1 MSMIDKRISG
11 RYQVLE
17 NIGGGGMA
25 HVYKARDIILDRIVA
40 VKVLQPQYSNDEQ
53 FIKRFR
59 REAQAA
65 TSLSHPN
72 IVTIYDVGEE
82 DDIYYIVMEYIE
94 GFTLKEYIQK
104 QKKLSIDEA
113 IHIMQQILS
122 AISHAH
128 ANHIIHRDIK
138 PHNILIS
145 NDKEAKVTD
154 FGIARA
160 MSSATIT
167 HTNSVMGSV
176 HYLSPEQARGGVV
189 NYKSD
194 IYSLGIVF
202 YEMITGQV
210 PFSGDTAVSIA
221 IKHLQNE
228 IPSPKNIVENLPQ
241 SIENIIIKATA
252 KDPLHRYNSVQEMEE
267 DLQTALNPERL
278 NEPKFTIPD
287 EDGEETKAIPII
299 QSNWESVEANET
311 TIQAPAKQENDDE
324 IKPAQIEEKS
334 KNKPKKKKKIMIYS
348 LIGIVAL
355 ISAMIIAFVVLP
367 VLFKVEDVEIP
378 DVVEKEFTEAE
389 EILEEL
395 GLVVKREDVFDDEIE
410 EGLVVRQDPIAGSV
424 VKENAEVTLFVS
436 EGKEKVEVPDVI
448 GESREK
454 AERILKNAGF
464 ENLDVVGQQSEQK
477 PSTIIEQ
484 SPKPNEMVV
493 ASEVTVTLVYAVEP
507 PIRLANLRGLRKDE
521 AESYLREERLI
532 PKIVTE
538 YSNEVQKDYVISQSP
553 NPLSQVNR
561 GSEVTLTV
569 SLGPEPKKEP
579 KVRTVVVPITVSVSE
594 EEQEQGLEYKIRIV
608 YNDATTNGD
617 VVFIEEILSQT
628 KTYRLPLQV
637 SEEKQGEYKLYQNG
651 VLVSSNKY
659 SY

>member
-1 MSMIDKRISG
+1 MSMIGKKISG
-11 RYQVLE
+11 RYHILE

-25 HVYKARDIILDRIVA
+25 HVYRAHDVILDRIVA

-65 TSLSHPN
+65 TSLAHPN
-72 IVTIYDVGEE
+72 VVTIYDVGEE
-82 DDIYYIVMEYIE
+82 ENIYYIVMEYIE
-94 GFTLKEYIQK
+94 GSTLKEYIQN
-104 QKKLSIDEA
+104 QKKLPLEEA

-128 ANHIIHRDIK
+128 VNHIIHRDIK

-145 NDKEAKVTD
+145 KDKEAKVTD

-221 IKHLQNE
+221 IKHLQSE
-228 IPSPKNIVENLPQ
+228 IPSPKKLIENLPQ
-241 SIENIIIKATA
+241 SIENIILKATA
-252 KDPLHRYNSVQEMEE
+252 KDPLHRYKSVQEMEE
-267 DLQTALNPERL
+267 DLQTALDPERM
-278 NEPKFTIPD
+278 NEPKFTIP
-287 EDGEETKAIPII
+287 EIDGEETKAIPIV
-299 QSNWESVEANET
+299 QGNWKTVEANEA
-311 TIQAPAKQENDDE
+311 TIEAAPKQEE
-324 IKPAQIEEKS
+324 LAQVERKEEKT
-334 KNKPKKKKKIMIYS
+334 KKPKKRKKVLFIS
-348 LIGIVAL
+348 LISIVAL
-355 ISAMIIAFVVLP
+355 FVALILAFAVLP
-367 VLFKVEDVEIP
+367 AIFKVEDVEVP

-389 EILEEL
+389 EILTEL
-395 GLVVKREDVFDDEIE
+395 GLLVHREDVYDNEIE
-410 EGLVVRQDPIAGSV
+410 EGYVVRQDPIAGST

-436 EGKEKVEVPDVI
+436 EGKEKLEVPDVL
-448 GESREK
+448 GENRAK
-454 AERILKNAGF
+454 AERIMKNAGF
-464 ENLDVVGQQSEQK
+464 ENVEFVPQQSEQTVD
-477 PSTIIEQ
+477 TIIEQ
-484 SPKPNEMVV
+484 SPKPHDMVV
-493 ASEVTVTLVYAVEP
+493 ADEVTVTLVYAVEP
-507 PIRLANLRGLRKDE
+507 PIRLANLRGLRKNE
-521 AESYLREERLI
+521 AENYLREEGLI
-532 PKIVTE
+532 PKFVTE
-538 YSNEVQKDYVISQSP
+538 YNDTVQEDYVISQTP
-553 NPLSQVNR
+553 NPLEQVRR
-561 GSEVTLTV
+561 GSEVTIV
-569 SLGPEPKKEP
+569 ISLGPEPKPEP
-579 KVRTVVVPITVSVSE
+579 KMKTIEVPITVSISE
-594 EEQEQGLEYKIRIV
+594 EEQLQGLEYEIRIV

-617 VVFIEEILSQT
+617 EVFIEEILSET

-637 SEEKQGEYKLYQNG
+637 SEEKNGEYKLYQNG

-659 SY
+659 HY